1 MTTLNS
7 TSPSTTTAV
16 AHCAIAKLAPH
27 TISSMMFI
35 GLDNWPRATT
45 QTLGGGS
52 VGSSLGPYWACRWVT
67 SPASRPWPGS
77 TCCALATSSAES
89 AYQATSSAGGLVVV
103 IFTGSRSGRPGAVRH
118 LPPDNV
124 GASSPRHDRVDVVE
138 CADGRSHSC
147 V

>member
-27 TISSMMFI
+27 TISSMMFM

-52 VGSSLGPYWACRWVT
+52 VGSSLGPY
-67 SPASRPWPGS
+67 S
-77 TCCALATSSAES
+77 
-89 AYQATSSAGGLVVV
+89 
-103 IFTGSRSGRPGAVRH
+103 
-118 LPPDNV
+118 
-124 GASSPRHDRVDVVE
+124 ASSRAAWSALRP
-138 CADGRSHSC
+138 
-147 V
+147 